1 MYGIFAYVWLI
12 FMGNVDKHTI
22 PMDPMGWVNK
32 KSSTTAES
40 WSVNN
45 FEQSIVLDAMTIHV
59 IMSGIFEIKE
69 V

>member
-1 MYGIFAYVWLI
+1 
-12 FMGNVDKHTI
+12 
-22 PMDPMGWVNK
+22 MDPMGWVNK